1 MQVGRALKRALMA
14 APRKKLLW
22 LMRSNCK
29 NFVAQ
34 YLLPYLDPWTK
45 RITLVTRKEKSRRS
59 APLRR
64 NLLRTGICF
73 CSWEPSAAQGESGGA
88 YSGDAA
94 GLLYRYGPLFL
105 ASILSPSVICL
116 SMRWW
121 WAKAMGAHQNSCQ
134 VEQSL
139 NRLLPS
145 PSSASIWP
153 NIFLMYY
160 SLILD

>member
-1 MQVGRALKRALMA
+1 MQVGRALKRARMA

-22 LMRSNCK
+22 SIRSSCK

-34 YLLPYLDPWTK
+34 TLSRPVDK
-45 RITLVTRKEKSRRS
+45 RITLMTRKEKSRRS

-64 NLLRTGICF
+64 NLLRTCICS
-73 CSWEPSAAQGESGGA
+73 CYWEPSAAQGESGGA

-94 GLLYRYGPLFL
+94 DLLYRYGPLFL

-153 NIFLMYY
+153 NIFLMLYS

>member
-45 RITLVTRKEKSRRS
+45 RITLKIRKEKSRRS
-59 APLRR
+59 TPLRR
-64 NLLRTGICF
+64 NLLRTCICS
-73 CSWEPSAAQGESGGA
+73 CYWEPSAAQGESGGA

-94 GLLYRYGPLFL
+94 DLLYRYGPLFL

-121 WAKAMGAHQNSCQ
+121 WAKAMGAQFMSGRA
-134 VEQSL
+134 E
-139 NRLLPS
+139 P
-145 PSSASIWP
+145 
-153 NIFLMYY
+153 
-160 SLILD
+160 